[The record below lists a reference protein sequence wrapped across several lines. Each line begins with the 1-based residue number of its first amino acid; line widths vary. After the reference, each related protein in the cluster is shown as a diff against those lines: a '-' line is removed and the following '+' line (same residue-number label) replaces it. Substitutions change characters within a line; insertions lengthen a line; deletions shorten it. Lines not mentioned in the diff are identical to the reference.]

1 MNTDRGNSKILVIG
15 LALPILAFK
24 DLHKGHEAQTQRG
37 TKARSSRRQGIRT
50 WGPRS
55 RATGQG
61 GGGWTGFLGPQ
72 PAATPLGMP
81 VVSPG
86 AFVCSPRPQGV
97 FVSFVESLFSGVWPM
112 LR

>member
-1 MNTDRGNSKILVIG
+1 MNTDRGNSKIVVIG

-61 GGGWTGFLGPQ
+61 GGRWNGLLGPQ
-72 PAATPLGMP
+72 PAAAPLGMP
-81 VVSPG
+81 GVGRG
-86 AFVCSPRPQGV
+86 AFECFLCPQGV
-97 FVSFVESLFSGVWPM
+97 FVSFVERPFFAESG
-112 LR
+112 